1 MLTECSFKIDQ
12 KVGPDEYK
20 NVVLYQQLSTCGND
34 ITGEKTRLWDESMP
48 EQLAKFASCLM
59 SLD

>member
-1 MLTECSFKIDQ
+1 MA
-12 KVGPDEYK
+12 
-20 NVVLYQQLSTCGND
+20 CGND
-34 ITGEKTRLWDESMP
+34 ITGEKIGVWDENTP